1 LKIKEVSSVNKDKSK
16 PISYNTIIRNKT
28 LGKFF
33 EKNEEDEEELKRIPK

>member
-1 LKIKEVSSVNKDKSK
+1 MKKDKSK

-33 EKNEEDEEELKRIPK
+33 GKSEEDEEELKRIPK